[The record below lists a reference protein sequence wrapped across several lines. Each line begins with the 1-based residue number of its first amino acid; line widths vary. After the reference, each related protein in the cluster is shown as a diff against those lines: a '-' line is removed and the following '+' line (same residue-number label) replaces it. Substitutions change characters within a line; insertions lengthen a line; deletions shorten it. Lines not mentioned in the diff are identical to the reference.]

1 MNSYPYHVRPSSCSR
16 RRLHKD
22 RGRFS
27 LGGGGGEKLKPLVR
41 LILRRALSR
50 LALLRAQREKRNGK
64 EGEEG
69 ENGRESG
76 SRQESGTKKP
86 AGERERMKREVGG
99 GKEESEEQRE
109 RQTRTRKNKKEVQR
123 TNAR

>member
-1 MNSYPYHVRPSSCSR
+1 ME
-16 RRLHKD
+16 
-22 RGRFS
+22 S
-27 LGGGGGEKLKPLVR
+27 LL
-41 LILRRALSR
+41 ALSKMSR
-50 LALLRAQREKRNGK
+50 SLAYKLAAADIKTAEALADCSVSELVELIGIEKKLAGELIMEAREPWFESEEKK

-76 SRQESGTKKP
+76 SRQGSGTKKP

-109 RQTRTRKNKKEVQR
+109 RQTRTRKNKKCQ
-123 TNAR
+123 